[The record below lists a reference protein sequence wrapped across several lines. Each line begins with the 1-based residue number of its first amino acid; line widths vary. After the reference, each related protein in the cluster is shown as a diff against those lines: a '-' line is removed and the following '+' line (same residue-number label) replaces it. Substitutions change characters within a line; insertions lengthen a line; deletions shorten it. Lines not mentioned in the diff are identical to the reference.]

1 MKKKK
6 RIMKD
11 LLTFLYQNIQNWNLK
26 NKNLPKHIVPLYF
39 HNKTLDFMHINT
51 VLRNEYITS
60 KL

>member
-1 MKKKK
+1 
-6 RIMKD
+6 MKD